1 MRARNVALGLILGA
15 GLIAGGLYLLQIDFA
30 SGDVYPDYSS
40 LRSDSSGSKL
50 LYDTLAR
57 VPGIAVSRNLL
68 PLDYLNGSDSVVLLL
83 NVSPYSLNAAFLK
96 TADTLAARGNRV
108 VTAMRELEQF
118 EDTGKPEVTGPLEK
132 TWRVRLG
139 FDSKASA
146 DRRLFIRDA
155 TGWNVMEQSGT
166 KLLAI
171 ERTVGKGSEVLF
183 SDSGSF
189 GDQSVADNA
198 GFTRVSAAIGPY
210 TKIVFDEQ
218 HLGIQQSG
226 SVVGLA
232 RRFHLTG
239 MALGLAI
246 CAALFIWRNAAA
258 FPPPQLFTKNAAHEA
273 TDISGRG
280 SRSGLLTLL
289 RRHVP
294 ASDLAR
300 LSWKEWLSTGRRA
313 TTPENIARAEEVL
326 RNSADPVIALTRIQS
341 IVQPKGKH

>member
-15 GLIAGGLYLLQIDFA
+15 ALVAGGMYLLRVDFA
-30 SGDVYPDYSS
+30 SGDVYPEYSS

-50 LYDTLAR
+50 IYDTLAR
-57 VPGIAVSRNLL
+57 IPGLSVSRNLL
-68 PLDYLNGSDSVVLLL
+68 PLDYLNGSDSAVLLL
-83 NVSPYSLNAAFLK
+83 NVSPYSLSAGFLK
-96 TADTLAARGNRV
+96 TADTLAMRGNRV
-108 VTAMRELEQF
+108 VTSLRELEEF
-118 EDTGKPEVTGPLEK
+118 EDADKAEVRGALDK
-132 TWRVRLG
+132 TWHVHLA
-139 FDSKASA
+139 FDPQASN

-155 TGWNVMEQSGT
+155 TGWNVIEHSGA

-183 SDSGSF
+183 ADSGAF
-189 GDQSVADNA
+189 GNQSVADDA
-198 GFTRVSAAIGPY
+198 GFSRISVAISSY

-218 HLGIQQSG
+218 HLGIEESG

-232 RRFHLTG
+232 RRFRLTG
-239 MALGLAI
+239 MAIGFAI

-258 FPPPQLFTKNAAHEA
+258 FPPPEA
-273 TDISGRG
+273 MREANEISGRG

-300 LSWKEWLSTGRRA
+300 VSWNEWLSTGRRR
-313 TTPENIARAEEVL
+313 TTPQNIARAEVAL
-326 RNSADPVIALTRIQS
+326 RDSADPVIVLSRIQS
-341 IVQPKGKH
+341 IVQPKGNH

>member
-1 MRARNVALGLILGA
+1 MRARNIVLGLMLGA
-15 GLIAGGLYLLQIDFA
+15 GLIAGGLYLLQVDFA
-30 SGDVYPDYSS
+30 SGDVYPEYSS

-57 VPGIAVSRNLL
+57 IPGIAVSRNLL
-68 PLDYLNGSDSVVLLL
+68 PLDYLNGSESAVLLL
-83 NVSPYSLNAAFLK
+83 NVSPYSLSAAFLK
-96 TADTLAARGNRV
+96 SADVLAARGNRV

-118 EDTGKPEVTGPLEK
+118 DDIAKPEVTGPLDK
-132 TWRVRLG
+132 TWHVRLG
-139 FDSKASA
+139 FDPKASA
-146 DRRLFIRDA
+146 SDRKLFIRDA
-155 TGWNVMEQSGT
+155 AGWSVIGQSGA

-189 GDQSVADNA
+189 GNQSVADNA
-198 GFTRVSAAIGPY
+198 GFVRVSAAVGPY

-218 HLGIQQSG
+218 HLGIEQSG

-232 RRFHLTG
+232 RRFRLTG
-239 MALGLAI
+239 MALGFAI

-258 FPPPQLFTKNAAHEA
+258 FPPPGPGLAPTE
-273 TDISGRG
+273 ISGRG

-294 ASDLAR
+294 KSDLAR
-300 LSWKEWLSTGRRA
+300 VSWNEWLSTGRRG
-313 TTPENIARAEEVL
+313 TTPQNIARAEEAL
-326 RNSADPVIALTRIQS
+326 RDSADPVSALSRIQS
-341 IVQPKGKH
+341 IVQSKGNH